1 MRSSYLRRQSA
12 EPAHVESRGVG
23 SIDALPMVEAMG
35 VVICRVGDPTW
46 DFGPLVLL
54 PNRRPSDLIVKWPEQ
69 PSLLFRDAKRALYLW
84 SKFGRPGIRRPSPVT
99 VAARSSAAVQ
109 VLGHFENLG
118 MRSLTEIDG
127 LAVAD
132 YVDAVREAGVGATRL
147 QALLAVFDIA
157 WMFRDELEAPFT
169 QDPFGS
175 QTLGEVSGSN
185 RLYAQGFV
193 AKTPVIP
200 PSVLSKLFDCAL
212 SIVKEAREKRD
223 ASLQDLLAAALFL
236 LQIGT
241 GMRNAEA
248 TGVARGGWR
257 KEVKDGVEYCWVR
270 TQARKTA
277 EGMVDYLAP
286 AEVLEALDVLSSH
299 TSMLHERREDALS
312 KMEADFAPEVEPK
325 LRAML
330 AGRLAHARAT
340 RGALFIAD
348 DSGSHGQAK
357 CLPNG
362 HCNRLL
368 QRLASLAGVDW
379 KIANHQC
386 RRTFAWTVANGRL
399 GRRSMIFLKWQL
411 KHVTMSMTQ
420 LYAANPLQDE
430 RLYGELY
437 EEVVAARSDLMADWF
452 SDGASLAGGAGRK
465 IMRMRAV
472 PVKDKA
478 SLLRHTAEQ
487 ITIRATGHSWCL
499 GQDGNCVGGGLYE
512 ATRCSDCS
520 NGVIDSSVAGIWRG
534 IHRQNLELLAVN
546 DCGQAAMERAR
557 REVARSA
564 QVLRDLGVETE
575 GL

>member
-1 MRSSYLRRQSA
+1 MRSSSLPRERTELVQVA
-12 EPAHVESRGVG
+12 GRGVG
-23 SIDALPMVEAMG
+23 SLEALPIVEAMG
-35 VVICRVGDPTW
+35 EVISRVGDAIW

-54 PNRRPSDLIVKWPEQ
+54 PNRRSSDLIVKWPEQ
-69 PSLLFRDAKRALYLW
+69 PSLLYSDAKRALYLW
-84 SKFGRPGIRRPSPVT
+84 SKFGRPGIRKPSPVT
-99 VAARSSAAVQ
+99 VASRASAAVQ
-109 VLGHFENLG
+109 ALGHFDRLG
-118 MRSLTEIDG
+118 VRSLSEINA

-132 YVDAVREAGVGATRL
+132 YVQAMRDSGVGATRV
-147 QALLAVFDIA
+147 QAVLSIFDIT
-157 WMFRDELEAPFT
+157 WLFRDELEDPLT
-169 QDPFGS
+169 QDPFGA

-185 RLYAQGFV
+185 SLYAQGFV

-200 PSVLSKLFDCAL
+200 PSVLAKLFDCAAML
-212 SIVKEAREKRD
+212 VRQARNGHD
-223 ASLQDLLAAALFL
+223 VGLQDLLAAALFL

-257 KEVKDGVEYCWVR
+257 KENKDGVEYCWVR
-270 TQARKTA
+270 TLARKTA

-286 AEVLEALDVLSSH
+286 AEVLEALDVLSTH
-299 TSMLHERREDALS
+299 TSMLHERREEALS
-312 KMEADFAPEVEPK
+312 KMEAAFASAVEPK
-325 LRAML
+325 LRAKL
-330 AGRLAHARAT
+330 AGALAHARAT
-340 RGALFIAD
+340 RCALFIAQAPGGL
-348 DSGSHGQAK
+348 SEASCLSNGQ
-357 CLPNG
+357 
-362 HCNRLL
+362 CNRLL
-368 QRLASLAGVDW
+368 QRLAKLAKVDW
-379 KIANHQC
+379 DIANHQC

-420 LYAANPLQDE
+420 LYAANPLQDD

-499 GQDGNCVGGGLYE
+499 GQDGNCVGGGIYE
-512 ATRCSDCS
+512 ATRCSDCG
-520 NGVIDSSVAGIWRG
+520 NGVIDSSVADVWRG
-534 IHRQNLELLAVN
+534 IHRQNLELLSVN
-546 DCGQAAMERAR
+546 DCGQAVMERAR

-564 QVLRDLGVETE
+564 QVLRDLGVELE
-575 GL
+575 GP